1 MIYAYCRVSTP
12 HQRLE
17 RQITNITE
25 LYPKATIFREFY
37 TGTTQNRPN
46 WERLMT
52 QIKKEDTI
60 VFDSVSRM
68 SRNAA
73 EGFKDYKML
82 YESGVNL
89 IFLNEPLIN
98 TSVFDSTKNNLL
110 NINIETGNTAVDDF
124 FKGNVQLI
132 NNFMMALAE
141 QQIKAA
147 FEQSEK
153 EVTDLHSR
161 ISQGMREAKKNG
173 VKIGLPQGTTLTTK
187 KALAC
192 TAIIKKHSKDF
203 GGSLDDLGHTPVLVL
218 EGYLCGFTRLDGH
231 RSRRI
236 GIILPI
242 LLNTIRFCDGV
253 STGFQIQGN
262 DATAAADNR
271 THKEQDGEDQISRNG
286 QRGEGIGHQL
296 QHIGVGDELLQG
308 QNQNQKQCC
317 DEQNSNL
324 IKFVHKRL
332 Y

>member
-1 MIYAYCRVSTP
+1 MFTKGSSRVIPPESYQPKYLASRLSNALPCLASSRKFHMGFERKGFKEGFIMIYAHCRVSTP

-25 LYPKATIFREFY
+25 LYPQAIIFREFY

-46 WERLMT
+46 WERLMA

-68 SRNAA
+68 SRNAD

-110 NINIETGNTAVDDF
+110 NINIKTGNTAIDDF

-192 TAIIKKHSKDF
+192 IAIIKKHSKDF
-203 GGSLDDLGHTPVLVL
+203 GGSLEDSDVIK
-218 EGYLCGFTRLDGH
+218 LCG
-231 RSRRI
+231 
-236 GIILPI
+236 
-242 LLNTIRFCDGV
+242 C
-253 STGFQIQGN
+253 
-262 DATAAADNR
+262 
-271 THKEQDGEDQISRNG
+271 SRNSYYKYKK
-286 QRGEGIGHQL
+286 E
-296 QHIGVGDELLQG
+296 
-308 QNQNQKQCC
+308 
-317 DEQNSNL
+317 
-324 IKFVHKRL
+324 IKTN
-332 Y
+332 